1 VKDRFEDLIGGVE
14 DLDPDERARLE
25 RVHRLLLQVG
35 PPPEVPLELRE
46 PPAAEPVRL
55 LPTRRRP
62 ALALIAAALASVAF
76 GSGYLVA
83 GRSDD
88 PEVFRTVAMTG
99 VGEGRS
105 GLASIEILEQDG
117 AGNWP
122 MIVRVRG
129 LGESRSRDDY
139 YELWLTKD
147 GELAESCG
155 RFIVEGGV
163 TEVTLTVP
171 YGFKNY
177 DGWVVTRR
185 GSDEPLL
192 TT

>member
-1 VKDRFEDLIGGVE
+1 MRDRFEDLIGGVE
-14 DLDPDERARLE
+14 DLDPGERARLE
-25 RVHRLLLQVG
+25 RVHQLLLQAG
-35 PPPEVPLELRE
+35 PPPEVPLDLRE

-76 GSGYLVA
+76 GFGYLHG
-83 GRSDD
+83 GRSED
-88 PEVFRTVAMTG
+88 PAVFRTVAMTG
-99 VGEGRS
+99 VGEGR
-105 GLASIEILEQDG
+105 GGVASIEILEEDG

-129 LGESRSRDDY
+129 LSESRDRNDY
-139 YELWLTKD
+139 YELWLTRN
-147 GELAESCG
+147 GELADSCG
-155 RFIVEGGV
+155 RFILEDGL

-171 YGFKNY
+171 YGFRRY

-185 GSDEPLL
+185 GSEEPLL

>member
-1 VKDRFEDLIGGVE
+1 MSDRFEDLIGGVE
-14 DLDPDERARLE
+14 DLDPGERARLE
-25 RVHRLLLQVG
+25 RVHQLLLQAG
-35 PPPEVPLELRE
+35 PPPEVPLDLRE

-76 GSGYLVA
+76 GFGYLLG
-83 GRSDD
+83 GRSED
-88 PEVFRTVAMTG
+88 PAVFRTVAMTG
-99 VGEGRS
+99 VGEGR
-105 GLASIEILEQDG
+105 GGVASIEILEEDG

-129 LGESRSRDDY
+129 LSESRDRNDY
-139 YELWLTKD
+139 YELWLTRN
-147 GELAESCG
+147 GELADSCG
-155 RFIVEGGV
+155 RFILEDGL

-171 YGFKNY
+171 YGFRRY

-185 GSDEPLL
+185 GSEEPLL